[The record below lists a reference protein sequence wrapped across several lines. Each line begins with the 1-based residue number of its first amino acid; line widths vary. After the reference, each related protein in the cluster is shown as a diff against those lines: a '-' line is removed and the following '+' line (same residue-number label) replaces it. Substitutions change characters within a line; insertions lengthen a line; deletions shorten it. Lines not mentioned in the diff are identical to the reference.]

1 MSIEVVYPTEE
12 LIPSYWQALSIVAKE
27 KIYLEMIDAPPLAT
41 VLNFQKKLIS
51 LNGPVYYAVDRNTV
65 VGWVDIFP
73 VDNPRLAHRGGLG
86 MGLVPEARGK
96 GVGSELV
103 SRVLTHAKTFG
114 LEKVELNVYSENKAA
129 IALYK
134 KFGFEQEG
142 YIRNYRKLEGR
153 YFDCI
158 AMAKFLV

>member
-1 MSIEVVYPTEE
+1 MTIEVIYPTEE
-12 LIPSYWQALSIVAKE
+12 LIPSYWQALSVVAKE
-27 KIYLEMIDAPPLAT
+27 KIYLEMIEAPSLAN
-41 VLNFQKKLIS
+41 VLSFQKKLIG
-51 LNGPVYYAVDRNTV
+51 LNGPVYYAVDGKTV

-73 VDNPRLAHRGGLG
+73 LDNPRLSHRGGLG

-96 GVGSELV
+96 GVGSELMV
-103 SRVLTHAKTFG
+103 RVLDHAKTFG
-114 LEKVELNVYSENKAA
+114 LEKVELNVYSENKNA

-142 YIRNYRKLEGR
+142 YFKHYRKLEGR